1 MRVID
6 CRSVPM
12 WVKSGRFGSLR
23 LLHLLLHP
31 TGYLRFSVNRAGCLR
46 QPMWVRSF
54 ELPALRKAK
63 ASTLISVCSRKLPR
77 EYRASGCRIE
87 THYGR
92 GFSCTLLPLIR
103 KKRPDALKWYLCL
116 HIGGEV
122 AIDLL

>member
-1 MRVID
+1 MQVSRPMR
-6 CRSVPM
+6 
-12 WVKSGRFGSLR
+12 VKSGRLGSLR

-31 TGYLRFSVNRAGCLR
+31 AGCLRFSVNRAGCLR
-46 QPMWVRSF
+46 QPMWLGSF

-77 EYRASGCRIE
+77 ECRASGCRIA
-87 THYGR
+87 TYYGR
-92 GFSCTLLPLIR
+92 GFRYTLLPLIR

-116 HIGGEV
+116 HIGREV

>member
-1 MRVID
+1 MQVSR
-6 CRSVPM
+6 PM
-12 WVKSGRFGSLR
+12 QVKPGRLASLR

-31 TGYLRFSVNRAGCLR
+31 AGYLKFSVNRAGCLR

-54 ELPALRKAK
+54 ELSALRKAK
-63 ASTLISVCSRKLPR
+63 SSTQISVCSRKLPR
-77 EYRASGCRIE
+77 ECRASGCRIA
-87 THYGR
+87 TYYGR